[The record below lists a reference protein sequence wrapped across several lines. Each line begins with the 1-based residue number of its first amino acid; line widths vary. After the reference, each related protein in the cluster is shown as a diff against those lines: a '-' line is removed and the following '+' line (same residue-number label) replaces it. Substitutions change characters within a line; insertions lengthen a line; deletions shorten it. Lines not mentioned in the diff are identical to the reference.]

1 MKIVNHKISMMRGET
16 PTYSAN
22 IKMAEDIPY
31 IILEIEDVVKQPFFV
46 VEFVIRPTIY
56 SKGDDFLFRRYIQVQ
71 AQLNN
76 DDLVDIPRFKSRTVR
91 DRVGNPDWDS
101 VQTGEVEGYLYRQ
114 KIGNIYEYRYL
125 LGRVWQ
131 QYDFKVG
138 VVFPYE
144 ETKDFEPKIY
154 WYEINLLSGELL
166 NPVPTSMTE
175 CPITV
180 INKTII
186 LPPREFKVEA
196 SIGV

>member
-1 MKIVNHKISMMRGET
+1 MKVVNHKISMMRGET

-31 IILEIEDVVKQPFFV
+31 IILKTDDIVQPTFV

-76 DDLVDIPRFKSRTVR
+76 GDLVDIPRFESRTVI
-91 DRVGNPDWDS
+91 DREGDPDWEIIQD
-101 VQTGEVEGYLYRQ
+101 GEVEGYLYRQ
-114 KIGNIYEYRYL
+114 LIGNIYEYRYL
-125 LGRVWQ
+125 LDGEWQ
-131 QYDFKVG
+131 KYNFNIG
-138 VVFPYE
+138 VVFPYS

>member
-1 MKIVNHKISMMRGET
+1 MRGET

-31 IILEIEDVVKQPFFV
+31 IILKTDGIVEPAFV

-76 DDLVDIPRFKSRTVR
+76 GDLVDIPRFKSRTVR
-91 DRVGNPDWDS
+91 DRVGDPDWEDI
-101 VQTGEVEGYLYRQ
+101 QDGEEGYLYRQ
-114 KIGNIYEYRYL
+114 LIGNIYEYRYL
-125 LGRVWQ
+125 LDDEWQ
-131 QYDFKVG
+131 KYNFNIG
-138 VVFPYE
+138 VVFPHS

-166 NPVPTSMTE
+166 NSITTPMTE